1 MDVATRLRTMIRI
14 SKYQFIV
21 FRAIFGFY
29 LIQHFAGLLPYGA
42 ELFSREGVLADAS
55 LNFTHGLL
63 PNPLE
68 HWDSPAFVTGFL
80 WALLA
85 LSVLFMLGIGW
96 RMCAVMLWYG
106 WACLFNR
113 NNLISNPSLAY
124 IGLLLLFCALL
135 PPIKRWKFP
144 PVMFGIAWMLLAV
157 GYTFSGVVKCSS
169 PSWIDGTAMLHVVNN
184 PLARP
189 GFFRDTFLSLPLWA
203 IKLSTWGSLALE
215 VSFVLLC
222 LHHRTRL
229 WVWLA
234 TSGMHLGILLMIDFA
249 DLSFGMLMFHL
260 FLFDPR
266 WLPAHAK
273 TSGLVLYDG
282 VCGMCDHTV
291 QFLLDEDTAQT
302 LKFAALQ
309 GETATRRADVPADLK
324 SVAFVMNHGTAQEKI
339 YFRSDAVLRMLD
351 QIGGFWRVMS
361 WLRVVPHSLRDM
373 VYDAIAQR
381 RYRWFGKL
389 DTCRIPSPELR
400 ARFLP

>member
-1 MDVATRLRTMIRI
+1 MITI
-14 SKYQFIV
+14 SKHQFIV
-21 FRAIFGFY
+21 FRAIFGLY
-29 LIQHFAGLLPYGA
+29 LCQHFAGLLPYGA
-42 ELFSREGVLADAS
+42 ELFSRDGVLADAS

-68 HWDSPAFVTGFL
+68 HWDSPAFVAGFL

-85 LSVLFMLGIGW
+85 LSVLFTLGIGW
-96 RMCAVMLWYG
+96 RICALLLWYG

-135 PPIKRWKFP
+135 PPIKHWKFP
-144 PVMFGIAWMLLAV
+144 PVLFGIAWMLLAV
-157 GYTFSGVVKCSS
+157 GYTFSGAVKCSS
-169 PSWIDGTAMLHVVNN
+169 PSWLDGTAMLHVVNN

-189 GFFRDTFLSLPLWA
+189 GFFRDAFLSLPLWV

-222 LHHRTRL
+222 LHRRTRL
-229 WVWLA
+229 WAWLA
-234 TSGMHLGILLMIDFA
+234 TSAMHLSILLMIDFA

-260 FLFDPR
+260 FVFDPR
-266 WLPAHAK
+266 WLPARVK

-291 QFLLDEDTAQT
+291 QFLLDEDASQT

-309 GETATRRADVPADLK
+309 GETATRRTDVPSDLK
-324 SVAFVMNHGTAQEKI
+324 SVAFVINYGTAQEQT
-339 YFRSDAVLRMLD
+339 YFRSEAVLRMLD
-351 QIGGFWRVMS
+351 QIGGFWRVVS
-361 WLRVVPHSLRDM
+361 WLRIIPRSLRDT

>member
-1 MDVATRLRTMIRI
+1 MICI

-21 FRAIFGFY
+21 FRAIFGLY
-29 LIQHFAGLLPYGA
+29 LCVHFAGLLPYGA
-42 ELFSREGVLADAS
+42 ELFSREGALADAT
-55 LNFTHGLL
+55 LNLTHGLL

-80 WALLA
+80 WVLLA
-85 LSVLFMLGIGW
+85 ASVLFTLGIGW
-96 RMCAVMLWYG
+96 RICALVLWYG

-157 GYTFSGVVKCSS
+157 GYTFSGVVKCAS

-189 GFFRDTFLSLPLWA
+189 GLFLDAFLALPLWA

-215 VSFVLLC
+215 VSFVALC
-222 LHHRTRL
+222 LNQRTRL
-229 WVWLA
+229 WAWLA
-234 TSGMHLGILLMIDFA
+234 TGGMHLGILLMIDFA

-260 FLFDPR
+260 FVFDPR
-266 WLPAHAK
+266 WLPARVK
-273 TSGLVLYDG
+273 TSSLVFYDG

-309 GETATRRADVPADLK
+309 GETATRRTDLPSDLK
-324 SVAFVMNHGTAQEKI
+324 SVVLVANHGTTQERI
-339 YFRSDAVLRMLD
+339 YFRSEAVLRILD
-351 QIGGFWRVMS
+351 QIGGFWRVVS
-361 WLRVVPHSLRDM
+361 WLRIIPLPLRDI
-373 VYDAIAQR
+373 VYDGIAQR
-381 RYRWFGKL
+381 RYRWFGKR
-389 DTCRIPSPELR
+389 DTCRIPTPESR

>member
-1 MDVATRLRTMIRI
+1 MISI

-21 FRAIFGFY
+21 FRAIFGLY
-29 LIQHFAGLLPYGA
+29 LCQHFAGLLPYGA
-42 ELFSREGVLADAS
+42 ELFSHEGVLADAS

-68 HWDSPAFVTGFL
+68 HWDSPAFVSGFL
-80 WALLA
+80 WALLT
-85 LSVLFMLGIGW
+85 LSFLFMLGIGW
-96 RMCAVMLWYG
+96 RICAVALWYG

-144 PVMFGIAWMLLAV
+144 PVMFGIAWMLLAL

-169 PSWIDGTAMLHVVNN
+169 PSWLDGTAMLHVVNN

-189 GFFRDTFLSLPLWA
+189 GLFRDAFLSLPLWV

-222 LHHRTRL
+222 LHRRTRL

-234 TSGMHLGILLMIDFA
+234 TSGMHLGILLLIDFA

-266 WLPAHAK
+266 WLPARAK

-291 QFLLDEDTAQT
+291 QFLLDEDAAQT

-324 SVAFVMNHGTAQEKI
+324 SVAFVLNHGTAQEKI
-339 YFRSDAVLRMLD
+339 YFRSDAVLQMLD
-351 QIGGFWRVMS
+351 QIGGFWRVVS
-361 WLRVVPHSLRDM
+361 WLRVIPHSFRDM

-389 DTCRIPSPELR
+389 DMCRISSPELR